1 MSNNKQNALLK
12 MNEFNSHQKVIG
24 RLSQANLDND
34 DTIGLGL
41 YVSKQIVLKYKGDLD
56 FITEKGT
63 GTTFI
68 FTFEAK
74 EHEPTISNTSS
85 HMI

>member
-1 MSNNKQNALLK
+1 M
-12 MNEFNSHQKVIG
+12 IW

-34 DTIGLGL
+34 ETIGLGL

-74 EHEPTISNTSS
+74 EY
-85 HMI
+85 